1 MISSSAIRISFPSTI
16 PIARKLP
23 KNSNGFCAQSEP
35 LAGAAG
41 RNQRHGPDRDR
52 HREEVSEDR
61 DRAAQQAGIEA
72 GDGGDDQSDIDH
84 RIEAVHER
92 PFPVYFQYPDLV
104 NESGLRSLQS
114 SVSRRALRALAELNM
129 SGLFDVSKETILIT
143 GASQGLGRQFARV
156 LSAHG
161 AAVVLAARQT
171 AKLKSLEDE
180 IRGKGGRAA
189 AVQMDVTDIASI
201 AGAIDA
207 AEAALGPV
215 SVLVNNAGIAI
226 EKLAIEQT
234 EADWDSVINANLKGA
249 YFAATEMARRMI
261 ARRQEGN
268 IVNIAS
274 VLGFGVMKFLSPYT
288 ISKAGIVQATKV
300 MALELAGNRIRVNAL
315 APGYIDTE
323 MNHDFWS
330 TPSGEKLAKRIPQRR
345 VGAESDLDVA
355 IMLLASSAS
364 RYMTGSVVTVDGGFL
379 LT

>member
-1 MISSSAIRISFPSTI
+1 
-16 PIARKLP
+16 
-23 KNSNGFCAQSEP
+23 
-35 LAGAAG
+35 
-41 RNQRHGPDRDR
+41 
-52 HREEVSEDR
+52 
-61 DRAAQQAGIEA
+61 
-72 GDGGDDQSDIDH
+72 
-84 RIEAVHER
+84 
-92 PFPVYFQYPDLV
+92 
-104 NESGLRSLQS
+104 
-114 SVSRRALRALAELNM
+114 M

-171 AKLKSLEDE
+171 AKLKNLEDE
-180 IRGKGGRAA
+180 IRAKGGRAA

-249 YFAATEMARRMI
+249 YFTATEMARRMI

-323 MNHDFWS
+323 MNHDFWA
-330 TPSGEKLAKRIPQRR
+330 TEAGERLTKRIPQRR
-345 VGAESDLDVA
+345 VGAESDLDGA

>member
-1 MISSSAIRISFPSTI
+1 MDENSLPVCRGRFGQPNRFAIAKIVCINTRNERAPSE
-16 PIARKLP
+16 LV
-23 KNSNGFCAQSEP
+23 
-35 LAGAAG
+35 
-41 RNQRHGPDRDR
+41 
-52 HREEVSEDR
+52 VSD
-61 DRAAQQAGIEA
+61 
-72 GDGGDDQSDIDH
+72 
-84 RIEAVHER
+84 
-92 PFPVYFQYPDLV
+92 
-104 NESGLRSLQS
+104 
-114 SVSRRALRALAELNM
+114 
-129 SGLFDVSKETILIT
+129 LFDVSKEIILVT

-161 AAVVLAARQT
+161 AAVALAARQT

-180 IRGKGGRAA
+180 IRAKGGRAV
-189 AVQMDVTDIASI
+189 AVQMDVTDTASI

-207 AEAALGPV
+207 AEDALGPV

-226 EKLAIEQT
+226 EKLAVDQT

-249 YFAATEMARRMI
+249 YFTATELARRMI
-261 ARRQEGN
+261 ARKQQGN

-274 VLGFGVMKFLSPYT
+274 VLGAGVMKYLAPYT
-288 ISKAGIVQATKV
+288 ISKAGIIQATKA

-345 VGAESDLDVA
+345 IGAESDLDGA
-355 IMLLASSAS
+355 ILLLASNAS